1 MGIEDAVTFLQG
13 NAAAGTPP
21 TAELVAESMV
31 RKANSSPVTGDVS
44 FVVVDSS
51 SVSLSF
57 SIVHAAR
64 RLAAAA
70 TINIPSLALCP
81 SLFMM
86 ILRIVVLHLSFF
98 MVITRI
104 LVLAGERTKGLCSKE
119 RIFAGSSVR
128 SGATN
133 AEGHE

>member
-21 TAELVAESMV
+21 TAELVTESMA
-31 RKANSSPVTGDVS
+31 RNANSSPVTGDVS

-51 SVSLSF
+51 AVSLSS

-70 TINIPSLALCP
+70 TIHIPSLFLCP
-81 SLFMM
+81 SFFMVV
-86 ILRIVVLHLSFF
+86 LRIVVLHLSFF
-98 MVITRI
+98 MFIARI
-104 LVLAGERTKGLCSKE
+104 LVLAGERTKGLCSE
-119 RIFAGSSVR
+119 QRTLQATA
-128 SGATN
+128 SGGG
-133 AEGHE
+133 AEGNE